1 MVASLALSL
10 HAASRPRSPAS
21 APSNRPRSLP
31 SPATAPLPQAAIQRV
46 GVVRFNPYHDTG
58 GEYSFTVAL
67 LDDNGTGLLL
77 TGLYHRDQSR
87 VYAKDVTA
95 WTSDQDL
102 MDEEREAI
110 ERARSV
116 EHR

>member
-1 MVASLALSL
+1 MASRARSL

-58 GEYSFTVAL
+58 GEYSFTAAL
-67 LDDNGTGLLL
+67 LDENGTGLLL

-87 VYAKDVTA
+87 VYAKAVRA
-95 WTSDQDL
+95 WASDQEL

-110 ERARSV
+110 EQARNATPG
-116 EHR
+116 